1 MVNLYLNLFF
11 LYCNLV
17 FPSNTEVTSGII
29 ILLSEKHLNVVLL
42 FCLWWV
48 LPITVHL
55 KMYSFS
61 LYSWRIFFQKKIH
74 IASYFCLYFKTL
86 LVWFLTPIIS
96 VEKFTV
102 LLKVLPWFIQF
113 FLFYLIMVH
122 IAMIVVLFIL
132 FWVYCVIW
140 VCGLIAA
147 SNLTKLHNLFIFWIS
162 IILFIFSFWDHIT
175 FSYFSFQSFQISLK
189 FQPFIFH
196 WTLKDCFLKVYTW

>member
-113 FLFYLIMVH
+113 FF
-122 IAMIVVLFIL
+122 VLFD
-132 FWVYCVIW
+132 YGAHSYD
-140 VCGLIAA
+140 CG
-147 SNLTKLHNLFIFWIS
+147 FIYS
-162 IILFIFSFWDHIT
+162 VLGLLC
-175 FSYFSFQSFQISLK
+175 YLSLW
-189 FQPFIFH
+189 FDSCI
-196 WTLKDCFLKVYTW
+196 